1 MHLGQVG
8 VRKGLL
14 HSDAL
19 LRAELQHFLHQID
32 GEVARIREHDPERT
46 PLQAH
51 IQ

>member
-19 LRAELQHFLHQID
+19 LRAELQHLLHQVD
-32 GEVARIREHDPERT
+32 GEVARIREHHPEWT
-46 PLQAH
+46 PLPAH
-51 IQ
+51 TQ